1 MKSLNAR
8 QLQRTFGLPFK
19 TAELIVQQQMTLAR
33 RRYRHAYTLVW
44 VGIAVQIVCSF
55 LEVPWGKWGVLPL
68 TCLVT
73 GVLEFLTR
81 KTAREPIL
89 AAARAAATTADTS
102 TGTRARTPVP
112 YQDARHAS
120 VFATDTR
127 KAP

>member
-8 QLQRTFGLPFK
+8 QLQQTFGLPFK
-19 TAELIVQQQMTLAR
+19 TAELIVHQQMTLAR

-44 VGIAVQIVCSF
+44 IGGAIVIVCSF
-55 LEVPWGKWGVLPL
+55 LGMPWGMWGVLPL

-73 GVLEFLTR
+73 SVLAFLIR

-89 AAARAAATTADTS
+89 AAARAAATTGHTS
-102 TGTRARTPVP
+102 TGTPTRTPVP